1 MIFIKSMITIV
12 TINLNNKNGLR
23 RTIESVISQTY
34 FDKIEYII
42 IDGGSTD
49 GSVDVIK
56 EYEDK
61 ISYWVSENGEIW
73 SKSPNTIY
81 PINFCT
87 YTILYYYYINL

>member
-1 MIFIKSMITIV
+1 MISIV

-23 RTIESVISQTY
+23 KTIESVVNQTY

-61 ISYWVSENGEIW
+61 IS
-73 SKSPNTIY
+73 
-81 PINFCT
+81 
-87 YTILYYYYINL
+87 